1 MTKKLVPVILL
12 ALAGLGSCSRTSRP
26 TVEPTPIDSTT
37 LYTYSMS
44 SIYSSLKVIPKTVTL
59 DATLGGSVVGN
70 SGTVYSFPAS
80 AFQTQSG
87 GSVTGNITLSLSEY
101 VKKGDMIF
109 SRVLPVTADGQ
120 VLISGGQVLVEA
132 TQGGAKLMMKPGVYF
147 TANVPQLGQISD
159 YMSFYYGYNMNT
171 TVSPINWV
179 PSIGGGSVVRFGDT
193 VTIKSDSVG
202 YASAGKL
209 YPGAVNQAVTLTV
222 NGLTFDD
229 SDHVQAY
236 AVYDNY
242 RAVYPILRRYH
253 QKFSQDSVLNV
264 PTHFV
269 VYTVYKGDFYAGIS
283 TSSVTPLTGGSYSVT
298 VSKVNP
304 ITFLHTVN
312 GM

>member
-1 MTKKLVPVILL
+1 MTKKLVPVVLL
-12 ALAGLGSCSRTSRP
+12 ALAGLGSCSRSARIEVT
-26 TVEPTPIDSTT
+26 PTPVDSTT
-37 LYTYSMS
+37 FYTYSMS
-44 SIYSSLKVIPKTVTL
+44 SVYSLLKVVPKTVTMNV
-59 DATLGGSVVGN
+59 ATGGAIVGN
-70 SGTVYSFPAS
+70 SGTIYTFPAN
-80 AFQTQSG
+80 AFQTAGG

-109 SRVLPVTADGQ
+109 SRVLPVSDGQ
-120 VLISGGQVLVEA
+120 TLISGGQILVEA
-132 TQGGAKLMMKPGVYF
+132 TQGGSKLILKPGYNF
-147 TANVPQLGQISD
+147 TASIPQLGQISD
-159 YMSFYYGYNMNT
+159 YMSLYYGYNVNT

-179 PSIGGGSVVRFGDT
+179 TGTGTGTATRFGDT
-193 VTIKSDSVG
+193 VTLNADSVG
-202 YASAGKL
+202 YLSAGKP
-209 YPGAVNQAVTLTV
+209 YAGATNQAIALTV

-242 RAVYPILRRYH
+242 RSITPMLRRYH
-253 QKFSQDSVLNV
+253 QKFTQDSVLNV

-269 VYTVYKGDFYAGIS
+269 VYTVYRGEFYAGIS
-283 TSSVTPLTGGSYSVT
+283 SSVTPLSGGSYSVT